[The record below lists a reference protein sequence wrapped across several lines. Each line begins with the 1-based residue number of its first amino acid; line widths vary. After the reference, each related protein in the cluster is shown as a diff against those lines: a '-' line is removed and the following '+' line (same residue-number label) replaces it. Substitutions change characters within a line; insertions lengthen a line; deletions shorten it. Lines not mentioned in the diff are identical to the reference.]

1 MAETRKAVEETIR
14 ICQDEDVLKGYL
26 ERQREEVMDMM
37 LTLFDQEPLMKNHD
51 ASVERRTR
59 EEERIS
65 SIRNVM
71 NSLKTTAE
79 KAMDILGIPAS
90 KQGRYSSML

>member
-1 MAETRKAVEETIR
+1 
-14 ICQDEDVLKGYL
+14 
-26 ERQREEVMDMM
+26 
-37 LTLFDQEPLMKNHD
+37 MKNHD
-51 ASVERRTR
+51 ASVERKALEKGR

-90 KQGRYSSML
+90 EQGRYSSML

>member
-1 MAETRKAVEETIR
+1 
-14 ICQDEDVLKGYL
+14 
-26 ERQREEVMDMM
+26 
-37 LTLFDQEPLMKNHD
+37 MKNHET
-51 ASVERRTR
+51 SVERKALEKGR

-90 KQGRYSSML
+90 EQGRYSSML